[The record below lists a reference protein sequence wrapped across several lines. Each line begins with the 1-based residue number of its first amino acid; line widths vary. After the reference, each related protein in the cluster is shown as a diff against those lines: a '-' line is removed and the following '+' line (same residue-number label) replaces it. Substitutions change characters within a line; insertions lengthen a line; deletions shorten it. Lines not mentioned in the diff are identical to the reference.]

1 MCSGSQN
8 PSFKKFSSLK
18 RLDLLR
24 CESEELLSKSTMAL
38 NFINLGGHTSIEELD
53 EDDEDDKS
61 SYHSSSS
68 QNDLDSS
75 DDNHTILA
83 KSLEALQRKLHRMEQ
98 ELVIVGE
105 ESKEL
110 QERLGLREDDL
121 KKKDKELREL
131 AGVVEHMRQL
141 NIRTVES
148 LEKQKIRTNS
158 IIQRFE
164 QTQGLLSQW
173 QDKCA
178 GKDLLIK
185 TVLDVMQNTVEFSL
199 SSFVRSL
206 RETTVKPSFVKKGGI
221 DFNLEILCQYLET
234 SANEMVRQIEEEKQ
248 NSESPTPNLK
258 KVNPTLMPPKNFRIT
273 RRVGSDSLLV
283 AWSPP
288 NDVDVSGYLVGL
300 I

>member
-1 MCSGSQN
+1 M
-8 PSFKKFSSLK
+8 
-18 RLDLLR
+18 DLLR
-24 CESEELLSKSTMAL
+24 CESEELLSKSTIAL
-38 NFINLGGHTSIEELD
+38 NYINQCGNHNSIEE
-53 EDDEDDKS
+53 EDNDLDEDDKS

-68 QNDLDSS
+68 QNDFD
-75 DDNHTILA
+75 DGDNDNHAILA
-83 KSLEALQRKLHRMEQ
+83 KSLEALQSKLHRMEQ

-121 KKKDKELREL
+121 RKKDKEIREL

-141 NIRTVES
+141 NIRTTES
-148 LEKQKIRTNS
+148 LEKQKLRTNS

-185 TVLDVMQNTVEFSL
+185 TVLDTMQNTIEFSV
-199 SSFVRSL
+199 STFVRSL

-221 DFNLEILCQYLET
+221 DFNLEILCQYLEN

-248 NSESPTPNLK
+248 QKSSEMTSESPSPNLK
-258 KVNPTLMPPKNFRIT
+258 KINPTLMPPKNFRIT

-288 NDVDVSGYLVGL
+288 NDVDVSGYLVK

>member
-1 MCSGSQN
+1 M
-8 PSFKKFSSLK
+8 
-18 RLDLLR
+18 DLLR

-38 NFINLGGHTSIEELD
+38 NYINQCGNHNSIEE
-53 EDDEDDKS
+53 EDNDLDEDDKS

-68 QNDLDSS
+68 QNDFD
-75 DDNHTILA
+75 DGDNDNHAILA
-83 KSLEALQRKLHRMEQ
+83 KSLEALQSKLHRMEQ

-121 KKKDKELREL
+121 RKKDKEIREL

-141 NIRTVES
+141 NIRTTES
-148 LEKQKIRTNS
+148 LEKQKLRTNS

-185 TVLDVMQNTVEFSL
+185 T
-199 SSFVRSL
+199 
-206 RETTVKPSFVKKGGI
+206 
-221 DFNLEILCQYLET
+221 
-234 SANEMVRQIEEEKQ
+234 
-248 NSESPTPNLK
+248 
-258 KVNPTLMPPKNFRIT
+258 
-273 RRVGSDSLLV
+273 
-283 AWSPP
+283 
-288 NDVDVSGYLVGL
+288 
-300 I
+300 

>member
-1 MCSGSQN
+1 M
-8 PSFKKFSSLK
+8 PTK
-18 RLDLLR
+18 
-24 CESEELLSKSTMAL
+24 
-38 NFINLGGHTSIEELD
+38 
-53 EDDEDDKS
+53 
-61 SYHSSSS
+61 
-68 QNDLDSS
+68 
-75 DDNHTILA
+75 NHF
-83 KSLEALQRKLHRMEQ
+83 
-98 ELVIVGE
+98 
-105 ESKEL
+105 
-110 QERLGLREDDL
+110 ER
-121 KKKDKELREL
+121 KKDKEIREL

-148 LEKQKIRTNS
+148 LEKQKLRTNS

-185 TVLDVMQNTVEFSL
+185 TVLDVMQNTIEFSV
-199 SSFVRSL
+199 STFVRSL

-221 DFNLEILCQYLET
+221 DFNLEILCQYLEN

-248 NSESPTPNLK
+248 QQKSSEITSETPIPNLK
-258 KVNPTLMPPKNFRIT
+258 KINPTLMPPKNFRIT

-288 NDVDVSGYLVGL
+288 NDVDVSGYLIYVNGQL
-300 I
+300 HQKVRSASRTKALLHALNLKMNFELSIHSIGCHGTTISTLEIVHYLREMVLKPPLMPMQQQK